1 MEIAATPPTTPPA
14 MAPTFELLP
23 LGAGL
28 GDVEVGPP
36 ELVVATG
43 VPLAPVARLV
53 PLAEEEP
60 ELPISVPGPISGES
74 EKSRSVWNGP

>member
-28 GDVEVGPP
+28 GDVVGPP

-43 VPLAPVARLV
+43 VPPAPVARLV
-53 PLAEEEP
+53 PLAEEP
-60 ELPISVPGPISGES
+60 ELLISAPAPISGES